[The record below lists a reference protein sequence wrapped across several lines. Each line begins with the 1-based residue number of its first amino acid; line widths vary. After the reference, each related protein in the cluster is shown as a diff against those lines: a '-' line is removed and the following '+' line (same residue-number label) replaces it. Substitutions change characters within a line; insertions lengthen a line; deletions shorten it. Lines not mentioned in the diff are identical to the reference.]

1 MNTNQ
6 KGGMAASYASGG
18 QYGFSD
24 KVVDGIT
31 LTVNSVLLTL
41 KSCAFIASF
50 QVSLLLVYFWLCR
63 NRKQEV
69 FPTMYVIA
77 AVVRCAQILY
87 TENRQYGCSDKVVD
101 GIALTANSVLLT
113 LKCRAFIAS
122 FQVSLFLVQ
131 EEEVG
136 SITM

>member
-50 QVSLLLVYFWLCR
+50 QVSLDSRLMYLSKLVVEFH
-63 NRKQEV
+63 
-69 FPTMYVIA
+69 T
-77 AVVRCAQILY
+77 
-87 TENRQYGCSDKVVD
+87 
-101 GIALTANSVLLT
+101 GIIPAE
-113 LKCRAFIAS
+113 FI
-122 FQVSLFLVQ
+122 
-131 EEEVG
+131 
-136 SITM
+136 

>member
-41 KSCAFIASF
+41 KS
-50 QVSLLLVYFWLCR
+50 
-63 NRKQEV
+63 
-69 FPTMYVIA
+69 
-77 AVVRCAQILY
+77 
-87 TENRQYGCSDKVVD
+87 
-101 GIALTANSVLLT
+101 
-113 LKCRAFIAS
+113 RAFIAS
-122 FQVSLFLVQ
+122 FQVSLFLVYFWF
-131 EEEVG
+131 VG
-136 SITM
+136 SVSYYVTAAVVRCAQVL

>member
-41 KSCAFIASF
+41 KS
-50 QVSLLLVYFWLCR
+50 
-63 NRKQEV
+63 
-69 FPTMYVIA
+69 
-77 AVVRCAQILY
+77 
-87 TENRQYGCSDKVVD
+87 
-101 GIALTANSVLLT
+101 
-113 LKCRAFIAS
+113 RAFIAS
-122 FQVSLFLVQ
+122 FQVSQSDQGRYNNIRYV
-131 EEEVG
+131 
-136 SITM
+136 I

>member
-41 KSCAFIASF
+41 KS
-50 QVSLLLVYFWLCR
+50 
-63 NRKQEV
+63 
-69 FPTMYVIA
+69 
-77 AVVRCAQILY
+77 
-87 TENRQYGCSDKVVD
+87 
-101 GIALTANSVLLT
+101 
-113 LKCRAFIAS
+113 RAFIAS
-122 FQVSLFLVQ
+122 FQVSLFLVFFWF
-131 EEEVG
+131 VG
-136 SITM
+136 SVSYYVTAAVVRCAQVLYTENRQRLVIHSRRVVTHPTLYYQKYLDKCEEIMLLEFYLPESLSER

>member
-41 KSCAFIASF
+41 KS
-50 QVSLLLVYFWLCR
+50 
-63 NRKQEV
+63 
-69 FPTMYVIA
+69 
-77 AVVRCAQILY
+77 
-87 TENRQYGCSDKVVD
+87 
-101 GIALTANSVLLT
+101 
-113 LKCRAFIAS
+113 RAFIAS
-122 FQVSLFLVQ
+122 FQVSSCMLFSYLKPNYFKKQ
-131 EEEVG
+131 CF
-136 SITM
+136 SSSFLLT

>member
-41 KSCAFIASF
+41 KS
-50 QVSLLLVYFWLCR
+50 
-63 NRKQEV
+63 
-69 FPTMYVIA
+69 
-77 AVVRCAQILY
+77 
-87 TENRQYGCSDKVVD
+87 
-101 GIALTANSVLLT
+101 
-113 LKCRAFIAS
+113 RAFIAS
-122 FQVSLFLVQ
+122 FQVSLFLVYFWF
-131 EEEVG
+131 VSG
-136 SITM
+136 SRKCSISYQVTAAVVRCAQVLYTENRQYGFSDKVVDGITFLCFFIIIIVVRPFDIVTPS

>member
-41 KSCAFIASF
+41 KS
-50 QVSLLLVYFWLCR
+50 
-63 NRKQEV
+63 
-69 FPTMYVIA
+69 
-77 AVVRCAQILY
+77 
-87 TENRQYGCSDKVVD
+87 
-101 GIALTANSVLLT
+101 
-113 LKCRAFIAS
+113 RAFIAS
-122 FQVSLFLVQ
+122 FQVSQSDSHFLIKA
-131 EEEVG
+131 
-136 SITM
+136 ITPRPDRFE

>member
-41 KSCAFIASF
+41 KS
-50 QVSLLLVYFWLCR
+50 
-63 NRKQEV
+63 
-69 FPTMYVIA
+69 
-77 AVVRCAQILY
+77 
-87 TENRQYGCSDKVVD
+87 
-101 GIALTANSVLLT
+101 
-113 LKCRAFIAS
+113 RAFIAS
-122 FQVSLFLVQ
+122 FQVSQSFPNQGWYIQLLKFDYKRLL
-131 EEEVG
+131 
-136 SITM
+136 